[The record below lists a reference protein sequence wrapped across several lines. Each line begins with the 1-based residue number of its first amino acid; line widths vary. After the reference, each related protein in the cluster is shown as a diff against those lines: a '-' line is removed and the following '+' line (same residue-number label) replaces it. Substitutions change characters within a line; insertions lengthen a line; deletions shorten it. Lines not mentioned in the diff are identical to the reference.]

1 MYADLRISQS
11 SLGTGSEG
19 MDSGAE
25 ARWPQGLKRTHYVR
39 TGLSGDKSSL
49 AVAGRNQNRH
59 IAHAGPPIS
68 VATKAIYQDLGSG
81 TPISSWNLATID
93 GKIYLKPRGRNS
105 HQMRASDL
113 HLGWVKGVK

>member
-59 IAHAGPPIS
+59 IAHAGPFQSASLRKRYTKTWDQAHPSRRGILQPSMGKSTSSQGEGIAARCERQIS
-68 VATKAIYQDLGSG
+68 I
-81 TPISSWNLATID
+81 LA
-93 GKIYLKPRGRNS
+93 G
-105 HQMRASDL
+105 
-113 HLGWVKGVK
+113 